1 MVERFVKQLQLQQ
14 IVVEFSVSA
23 AWSAFEPVDEGV
35 AWASQW
41 VNGTIREDLRPFPT
55 MVIVESLMEND
66 VAIMNLTQVAQHFF
80 DVVA

>member
-23 AWSAFEPVDEGV
+23 ALSAFEPIDEAE

-41 VNGTIREDLRPFPT
+41 ENGAIREDLRPFPT

-66 VAIMNLTQVAQHFF
+66 VAIMNLAQVAQNFF
-80 DVVA
+80 DVDV